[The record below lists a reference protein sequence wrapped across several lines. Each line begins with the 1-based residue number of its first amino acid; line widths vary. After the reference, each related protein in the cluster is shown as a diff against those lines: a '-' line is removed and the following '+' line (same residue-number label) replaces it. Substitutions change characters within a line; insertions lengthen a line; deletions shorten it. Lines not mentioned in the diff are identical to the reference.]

1 MSCVLDKDVGVGSGN
16 IRGVGGV
23 GGVRGVRDDAKYIY
37 DYDTNI
43 NMRINPMFDF
53 KSKYDVPFA
62 KMDLLTNKE
71 YYNICDKLHN
81 IKKEYNKSY
90 VRYQT
95 GKNLLLVKSEGGLIF
110 YLERYQAIDLEA
122 KLADRP
128 WSIAWKHIRSHL
140 YDWGTRVEGTI
151 NFLILNDYQFR
162 YINDL
167 RMNAR

>member
-1 MSCVLDKDVGVGSGN
+1 MSCVLDKDVGIGTGD
-16 IRGVGGV
+16 
-23 GGVRGVRDDAKYIY
+23 VRGIGCIGDDAKYIY
-37 DYDTNI
+37 DYDTNVK
-43 NMRINPMFDF
+43 MRINPMFDF

-71 YYNICDKLHN
+71 YYNICHKLHN
-81 IKKEYNKSY
+81 IKEYNESY

-140 YDWGTRVEGTI
+140 YDWGTRIEGTI

-167 RMNAR
+167 RMNVR

>member
-1 MSCVLDKDVGVGSGN
+1 MSCVLDKDVGYLGGMRDVG
-16 IRGVGGV
+16 
-23 GGVRGVRDDAKYIY
+23 DDAKYIY
-37 DYDTNI
+37 DYDN
-43 NMRINPMFDF
+43 NVKMRINPMFDF

-62 KMDLLTNKE
+62 KTDLLTNKE
-71 YYNICDKLHN
+71 YYNLCEKLHD
-81 IKKEYNKSY
+81 IKKEYNESY

-95 GKNLLLVKSEGGLIF
+95 GKNLLLVKSDGGLIF
-110 YLERYQAIDLEA
+110 YLERYQAIDLEL

-128 WSIAWKHIRSHL
+128 WSIAWRHIRSHL
-140 YDWGTRVEGTI
+140 YDWGKRVKGTP